1 MKCRQCGKLIKDGSA
16 FCRYCGAK
24 LTNNANLPMTSSPSK
39 NKGGIKCIKCGSTDL
54 QVIADV
60 KGQGASGENM
70 CLGSSLCTISS
81 LPTCLCCGPC
91 CTPFASILGALFGM
105 DGAGEVRTEHLWVCK
120 NCGTK
125 FRVKKRK

>member
-1 MKCRQCGKLIKDGSA
+1 MKCYKCGRLIKDNSV

-24 LTNNANLPMTSSPSK
+24 VNKDANLPATNNEDNQK
-39 NKGGIKCIKCGSTDL
+39 TGIKCINCGSTNL
-54 QVIADV
+54 QAIANV

-70 CLGSSLCTISS
+70 CLGSSLCTLTS
-81 LPTCLCCGPC
+81 LPTCLCCGPF
-91 CTPFASILGALFGM
+91 CTPFASILGALFGL

-125 FRVKKRK
+125 FRIKKRK